1 MLYSLFHCAFSNEGC
16 DYNPTKKSPNYVN
29 GQYENDKTVKKWA
42 YHINQQ
48 PFLNL
53 CYNQLNTETYFL
65 FKLNNDI
72 TIHITTKQ
80 GTSIMFSGAYYT
92 HRQALHINQQPFI
105 NLSAYG
111 NNMLFNH
118 IRRSVDSEK
127 WAYHITQQ
135 PFLNLC
141 AHGNNMLFD
150 HICRNVWQFQHNE
163 HKTRL

>member
-118 IRRSVDSEK
+118 IRRSVNSEK
-127 WAYHITQQ
+127 MGIPYNSTTFFEFVCTWQQYVVRSYMQKCLAIPTQ
-135 PFLNLC
+135 
-141 AHGNNMLFD
+141 
-150 HICRNVWQFQHNE
+150 
-163 HKTRL
+163 